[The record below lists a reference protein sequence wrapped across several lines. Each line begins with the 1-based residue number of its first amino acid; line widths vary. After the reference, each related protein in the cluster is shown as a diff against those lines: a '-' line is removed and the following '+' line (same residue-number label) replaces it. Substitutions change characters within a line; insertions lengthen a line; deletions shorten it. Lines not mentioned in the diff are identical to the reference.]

1 MGGVA
6 FSLLAAFF
14 FASYL
19 VLFRRVV
26 VRTGEYTTAMLLML
40 PVGILYYLA
49 LMPAFGG
56 FAPFASIGPG
66 VAALFALAGI
76 INMIGG
82 RGLNFHSI
90 RLLGGNRAAPLT
102 NTSPLYAGVLGI
114 LLLDEPFSVPL
125 VLGIVFIVAGATLIS
140 QTGSS
145 NPGSMVATGY
155 AGDSGLRLEAVV
167 GRSEGGNPASV
178 AAKVSFWEGILA
190 GLGAGL
196 CFAIGAVL
204 VRYLLHEKFNHPL
217 QGNIISYAA
226 ALATLAWMP
235 FAREHRARLARLK
248 RGDLALIL
256 VGGLI
261 VSSAGFSQYLALNVA
276 GAGLVSS
283 IQATYALFLLFLSW
297 FLNRR
302 LEVFSMEVVLGI
314 TATVLGTVLVSL

>member
-114 LLLDEPFSVPL
+114 LLR
-125 VLGIVFIVAGATLIS
+125 S
-140 QTGSS
+140 QTF
-145 NPGSMVATGY
+145 PY
-155 AGDSGLRLEAVV
+155 
-167 GRSEGGNPASV
+167 
-178 AAKVSFWEGILA
+178 K
-190 GLGAGL
+190 
-196 CFAIGAVL
+196 
-204 VRYLLHEKFNHPL
+204 
-217 QGNIISYAA
+217 
-226 ALATLAWMP
+226 
-235 FAREHRARLARLK
+235 
-248 RGDLALIL
+248 
-256 VGGLI
+256 
-261 VSSAGFSQYLALNVA
+261 
-276 GAGLVSS
+276 
-283 IQATYALFLLFLSW
+283 
-297 FLNRR
+297 
-302 LEVFSMEVVLGI
+302 
-314 TATVLGTVLVSL
+314 